1 MTSSSL
7 RRQMK
12 NIVNN
17 YSEAE
22 IKVREATSNDP
33 WGPSSSLM
41 AEISDLT
48 YNVVAFTEIMSM
60 IWKRLNDHG
69 KNWRHVYK
77 ALMLM
82 DYLIKTGSERVAQQ
96 CKENIFAIQTLKD
109 FQYIDRDGRDQ
120 GVNVREKSKQL
131 IALLKDDE
139 RLRVERSH
147 ALKTKERMSSV
158 TTGVGSNN
166 QIMFGRGSS
175 HPNLSTSQSD
185 ECSKVGGSPAS
196 YHGSTSPKISS
207 ELEQTRPQTSGEEE
221 LQLQLALAMSR
232 EEAEQIFK
240 CATTAGSQS
249 RNTVTTLT
257 AQDERRRR
265 GGDLRLQL
273 ALAESRQKLQMPGGG
288 PHKNETA
295 LLDLTD
301 STPSPLAQKSDPW
314 GTPFPSAATAKP
326 DPWAAVSRPVSTD
339 PWKQMAGSRLAAT
352 ASDPWGASS
361 HPPSGDQPSRST
373 DPWGS
378 VAPASDRDPW
388 APTSPPGASP
398 FHSLGT
404 ADATVTDDFS
414 AFSHLRGSPR
424 KAEGQATG
432 ARFEGPGNVLTTAAT
447 SSDTACPSTFDMP
460 SILSTKASKL
470 PTPKHQPVMQKN
482 PEAFLGPNASLVN
495 LDTLIARTTHPNVNT
510 NPFLMQGA
518 PPATANPFH
527 SAPTQVSSS
536 VMAVTQTP
544 FGPVS
549 VSGTPFSS
557 MPGVG
562 VAPMVTMPVMG
573 MPQGANV
580 QRVMGPTY
588 VATPTPPAPGP
599 TPRSTNPFLL

>member
-48 YNVVAFTEIMSM
+48 YNVVAFSEIMSM

-249 RNTVTTLT
+249 RNTVTTLA
-257 AQDERRRR
+257 AQ
-265 GGDLRLQL
+265 
-273 ALAESRQKLQMPGGG
+273 
-288 PHKNETA
+288 TA

-314 GTPFPSAATAKP
+314 GTPFPSASTAKP

-352 ASDPWGASS
+352 ASDPWGTSS
-361 HPPSGDQPSRST
+361 HPPSGDQLSRST

-398 FHSLGT
+398 FHSLST
-404 ADATVTDDFS
+404 ADATATDDFS
-414 AFSHLRGSPR
+414 AFSHLRGSPK
-424 KAEGQATG
+424 KAEGQATC
-432 ARFEGPGNVLTTAAT
+432 ARFEAPGDIPTTLPT
-447 SSDTACPSTFDMP
+447 SGDAGYPDSFDVSCMSSTV
-460 SILSTKASKL
+460 TSKL

-482 PEAFLGPNASLVN
+482 PESFLGPNASLVN
-495 LDTLIARTTHPNVNT
+495 LDTLVTHTTHPNVNT
-510 NPFLMQGA
+510 NPFLMQGVPA
-518 PPATANPFH
+518 ATANPFH
-527 SAPTQVSSS
+527 SAAPAQVSGSM
-536 VMAVTQTP
+536 MAVTQTP
-544 FGPVS
+544 FGPVN
-549 VSGTPFSS
+549 VSGAPFSS

-573 MPQGANV
+573 MPQGASV
-580 QRVMGPTY
+580 QGMVGSTY
-588 VATPTPPAPGP
+588 VTMPTPPAPGP
-599 TPRSTNPFLL
+599 TPSSTNPFLL

>member
-48 YNVVAFTEIMSM
+48 YNVVAFSEIMSM

-96 CKENIFAIQTLKD
+96 CKENVFAIQTLKD

-120 GVNVREKSKQL
+120 GINVREKSKQL

-158 TTGVGSNN
+158 TTAVGSNN

-185 ECSKVGGSPAS
+185 ECGKVGGSPAS

-240 CATTAGSQS
+240 CATTAGSQP
-249 RNTVTTLT
+249 RNAGMALGS
-257 AQDERRRR
+257 QDERRRR
-265 GGDLRLQL
+265 GDDLRLQL
-273 ALAESRQKLQMPGGG
+273 ALEESRQKLQMRSAG
-288 PHKNETA
+288 PHKTETA

-301 STPSPLAQKSDPW
+301 ATPSPLTQKPDPW
-314 GTPFPSAATAKP
+314 GTPFSSVSSAKP
-326 DPWAAVSRPVSTD
+326 DPWAAVSRPVSAD
-339 PWKQMAGSRLAAT
+339 PWKQMAGSRLAA
-352 ASDPWGASS
+352 ASADPWGTSN
-361 HPPSGDQPSRST
+361 HPSGEQQARST

-378 VAPASDRDPW
+378 VAPALDRDPW
-388 APTSPPGASP
+388 APTSPTGASP
-398 FHSLGT
+398 FHSLSA
-404 ADATVTDDFS
+404 ADAAVTDDFS

-424 KAEGQATG
+424 KADGQATG
-432 ARFEGPGNVLTTAAT
+432 VPA
-447 SSDTACPSTFDMP
+447 
-460 SILSTKASKL
+460 
-470 PTPKHQPVMQKN
+470 
-482 PEAFLGPNASLVN
+482 
-495 LDTLIARTTHPNVNT
+495 
-510 NPFLMQGA
+510 
-518 PPATANPFH
+518 ATANPFH
-527 SAPTQVSSS
+527 SSPAQMPSS
-536 VMAVTQTP
+536 VMAVAQTP
-544 FGPVS
+544 FGPVG
-549 VSGTPFSS
+549 VSGAPFSA
-557 MPGVG
+557 MPG

-573 MPQGANV
+573 MPQSAGM
-580 QRVMGPTY
+580 QGMMGSAY
-588 VATPTPPAPGP
+588 VTMATPPPPAP
-599 TPRSTNPFLL
+599 TPSSTNPFLL

>member
-48 YNVVAFTEIMSM
+48 YNVVAFSEIMSM

-96 CKENIFAIQTLKD
+96 CKENVFAIQTLKD

-120 GVNVREKSKQL
+120 GINVREKSKQL

-158 TTGVGSNN
+158 TTAVGSNN

-185 ECSKVGGSPAS
+185 ECGKVGGSPAS
-196 YHGSTSPKISS
+196 YHGSTSPKIS

-240 CATTAGSQS
+240 CATTAGNQPRS
-249 RNTVTTLT
+249 TVMTLGV
-257 AQDERRRR
+257 QDERRRR
-265 GGDLRLQL
+265 GDDLRLQL
-273 ALAESRQKLQMPGGG
+273 ALEESRQKLQMPSAG
-288 PHKNETA
+288 PRKTET
-295 LLDLTD
+295 
-301 STPSPLAQKSDPW
+301 QKSDPW
-314 GTPFPSAATAKP
+314 GTPFPAASTAKP

-339 PWKQMAGSRLAAT
+339 PWKQMAGSRLAA
-352 ASDPWGASS
+352 ASSDPWGTSS
-361 HPPSGDQPSRST
+361 PPSGEQQPRST

-388 APTSPPGASP
+388 APTPPTAASP
-398 FHSLGT
+398 FHSLSA
-404 ADATVTDDFS
+404 ADAAVTDDFS
-414 AFSHLRGSPR
+414 AFSNLRGSPR
-424 KAEGQATG
+424 KADGQGTSG
-432 ARFEGPGNVLTTAAT
+432 RFEMLGDGVTTLPT
-447 SSDTACPSTFDMP
+447 SADTGCPDLFDM
-460 SILSTKASKL
+460 SRMSSSVTSKL
-470 PTPKHQPVMQKN
+470 PTPKHQPAMHKN
-482 PEAFLGPNASLVN
+482 PESFLGPNASLVN
-495 LDTLIARTTHPNVNT
+495 LDTLVTRTTHPNVNT
-510 NPFLMQGA
+510 NPFLAQGVPA
-518 PPATANPFH
+518 ATANPFH
-527 SAPTQVSSS
+527 SPQTQMTSS

-544 FGPVS
+544 FGPVN
-549 VSGTPFSS
+549 VSGTPFSA
-557 MPGVG
+557 MPVG
-562 VAPMVTMPVMG
+562 VAPMVTVPVMAMPQSAG
-573 MPQGANV
+573 MPG
-580 QRVMGPTY
+580 VMGSTY
-588 VATPTPPAPGP
+588 VTMAAPPPAGP
-599 TPRSTNPFLL
+599 TPSSTNPFLL

>member
-48 YNVVAFTEIMSM
+48 YNVVAFSEIMSM

-96 CKENIFAIQTLKD
+96 CKENVFAIQTLKD

-120 GVNVREKSKQL
+120 GINVREKSKQL

-158 TTGVGSNN
+158 TTAVGSNN

-185 ECSKVGGSPAS
+185 ECGKVGGSPAS

-240 CATTAGSQS
+240 SATTAGSQP
-249 RNTVTTLT
+249 RNAVMTLG
-257 AQDERRRR
+257 AQDEQRRR
-265 GGDLRLQL
+265 GEDLRLQL
-273 ALAESRQKLQMPGGG
+273 ALEESRQKLQMPNVG
-288 PHKNETA
+288 PHKTETA

-301 STPSPLAQKSDPW
+301 STPSPLTHKPDPW
-314 GTPFPSAATAKP
+314 GTPLPSASTAKP

-339 PWKQMAGSRLAAT
+339 PWKQMGSRLAA
-352 ASDPWGASS
+352 ASSDPWGSS
-361 HPPSGDQPSRST
+361 SRPSGEQKPRNA

-378 VAPASDRDPW
+378 VAAAASDRDPW
-388 APTSPPGASP
+388 APTSPAGAPP
-398 FHSLGT
+398 FHSFSA
-404 ADATVTDDFS
+404 ADAAVTDDFS

-424 KAEGQATG
+424 KAEGQGTG
-432 ARFEGPGNVLTTAAT
+432 GMFEVLGDGLTTPAT
-447 SSDTACPSTFDMP
+447 SAVAHCPDVFDM
-460 SILSTKASKL
+460 SCMSSTVTSKM
-470 PTPKHQPVMQKN
+470 PTPKHQPTTHKN
-482 PEAFLGPNASLVN
+482 PESFLGPNASLVN
-495 LDTLIARTTHPNVNT
+495 LDTLVTRTTHPNVST
-510 NPFLMQGA
+510 NPFLVQGA
-518 PPATANPFH
+518 PAASANPFH
-527 SAPTQVSSS
+527 STPAQVTSSM
-536 VMAVTQTP
+536 MAVTQTP
-544 FGPVS
+544 FGPVN
-549 VSGTPFSS
+549 VSGASFST

-562 VAPMVTMPVMG
+562 IAPMVTVPMMRMPQSTGVQGVMG
-573 MPQGANV
+573 S
-580 QRVMGPTY
+580 TY
-588 VATPTPPAPGP
+588 VTMAAPPAPGQ
-599 TPRSTNPFLL
+599 TASSTNPFLL

>member
-48 YNVVAFTEIMSM
+48 YNVVAFSEIMSM

-96 CKENIFAIQTLKD
+96 CKENVFAIQTLKD

-120 GVNVREKSKQL
+120 GINVREKSKQL

-158 TTGVGSNN
+158 TTAVGSNN

-185 ECSKVGGSPAS
+185 ECGKVGGSPAS

-240 CATTAGSQS
+240 SATTAGSQPRS
-249 RNTVTTLT
+249 TVLTLN
-257 AQDERRRR
+257 AQDEHRRR
-265 GGDLRLQL
+265 GDDLRLQL
-273 ALAESRQKLQMPGGG
+273 ALEESRQKLQMPGMG
-288 PHKNETA
+288 PHKPETA

-301 STPSPLAQKSDPW
+301 STPSPLTHKSDPW
-314 GTPFPSAATAKP
+314 GAPLPSVSTAKP

-339 PWKQMAGSRLAAT
+339 PWKQMAGSRLAA
-352 ASDPWGASS
+352 ASSDPWGSS
-361 HPPSGDQPSRST
+361 NRRLSGEQQPRST

-378 VAPASDRDPW
+378 ASVVSDRDPW
-388 APTSPPGASP
+388 APTSPTVASP
-398 FHSLGT
+398 FHSLSA
-404 ADATVTDDFS
+404 ADAAVTDDFS

-424 KAEGQATG
+424 NADGQGTG
-432 ARFEGPGNVLTTAAT
+432 GKFEVLGDGLTTPAT
-447 SSDTACPSTFDMP
+447 SVVTRGPDVFDMT
-460 SILSTKASKL
+460 SMSNTMTSKQ
-470 PTPKHQPVMQKN
+470 PTPKHQSSLHKN
-482 PEAFLGPNASLVN
+482 PESFLGPNASLVN
-495 LDTLIARTTHPNVNT
+495 LDTLITRTMHPNVST
-510 NPFLMQGA
+510 NPFLAQGA
-518 PPATANPFH
+518 PAPSANPFH
-527 SAPTQVSSS
+527 ATSAQISSS
-536 VMAVTQTP
+536 MMAVSQTP

-549 VSGTPFSS
+549 VSGASFSV
-557 MPGVG
+557 PRVG
-562 VAPMVTMPVMG
+562 AAPMVTVPVMQ
-573 MPQGANV
+573 MPQSTGV
-580 QRVMGPTY
+580 QGMMGSTY
-588 VATPTPPAPGP
+588 VNMAAPPAPGP
-599 TPRSTNPFLL
+599 SASSTNPFLL

>member
-48 YNVVAFTEIMSM
+48 YNVVAFSEIMSM

-96 CKENIFAIQTLKD
+96 CKENVFAIQTLKD

-120 GVNVREKSKQL
+120 GINVREKSKQL

-158 TTGVGSNN
+158 TTAVGSNN

-185 ECSKVGGSPAS
+185 ECGKVGGSPAS

-240 CATTAGSQS
+240 SATTAGSQP
-249 RNTVTTLT
+249 RNTVMTLST
-257 AQDERRRR
+257 QDEQRRR
-265 GGDLRLQL
+265 GDDLRLQL
-273 ALAESRQKLQMPGGG
+273 ALEESRQKLQMPVVG
-288 PHKNETA
+288 PHKTETA

-301 STPSPLAQKSDPW
+301 STPSPLTHKSDPW
-314 GTPFPSAATAKP
+314 GTPLPSASTAKP
-326 DPWAAVSRPVSTD
+326 DPWAAVSRPVSAD
-339 PWKQMAGSRLAAT
+339 PWKQM
-352 ASDPWGASS
+352 
-361 HPPSGDQPSRST
+361 
-373 DPWGS
+373 
-378 VAPASDRDPW
+378 V
-388 APTSPPGASP
+388 ASP
-398 FHSLGT
+398 FHSLSA
-404 ADATVTDDFS
+404 ADAAVTDDFS

-424 KAEGQATG
+424 KAEGQG
-432 ARFEGPGNVLTTAAT
+432 VDGRGRGFGSCCLRSLGKFEVLGDGLTTAAT
-447 SSDTACPSTFDMP
+447 SVITRCPDVFDM
-460 SILSTKASKL
+460 SSMSSTVISKL
-470 PTPKHQPVMQKN
+470 PSPKHQPTTHRN
-482 PEAFLGPNASLVN
+482 PESFLGPNASLVN
-495 LDTLIARTTHPNVNT
+495 LDTLITRTTHPSVST
-510 NPFLMQGA
+510 NPFLAQGA
-518 PPATANPFH
+518 PAVSANPFH
-527 SAPTQVSSS
+527 TTSAQMSSS
-536 VMAVTQTP
+536 MMAVTQTP

-549 VSGTPFSS
+549 VSAASFT
-557 MPGVG
+557 MPRVGAAPVVTVPVMRMPQSTGVQG
-562 VAPMVTMPVMG
+562 MMGSTYVTM
-573 MPQGANV
+573 A
-580 QRVMGPTY
+580 
-588 VATPTPPAPGP
+588 APPASGQSAS
-599 TPRSTNPFLL
+599 STNPFLL

>member
-48 YNVVAFTEIMSM
+48 YNVVAFSEIMSM

-96 CKENIFAIQTLKD
+96 CKENVFAIQTLKD

-120 GVNVREKSKQL
+120 GINVREKSKQL

-158 TTGVGSNN
+158 TTAVGSNN

-185 ECSKVGGSPAS
+185 ECGKVGGSPAS

-240 CATTAGSQS
+240 SATTAGSQP
-249 RNTVTTLT
+249 RNTVMTLNT
-257 AQDERRRR
+257 Q
-265 GGDLRLQL
+265 
-273 ALAESRQKLQMPGGG
+273 
-288 PHKNETA
+288 TA

-301 STPSPLAQKSDPW
+301 FTPSPLTHKSDPW
-314 GTPFPSAATAKP
+314 GTPLPSASTAKP

-339 PWKQMAGSRLAAT
+339 PWKQMAGSRLAA
-352 ASDPWGASS
+352 ASSDPWGSS
-361 HPPSGDQPSRST
+361 SRRLSGEQQPRST
-373 DPWGS
+373 DPWGTAS
-378 VAPASDRDPW
+378 AVSDRDPW
-388 APTSPPGASP
+388 PPTSPTVASP
-398 FHSLGT
+398 FHSLSA
-404 ADATVTDDFS
+404 ADAAVTDDFS

-424 KAEGQATG
+424 KAEGQG
-432 ARFEGPGNVLTTAAT
+432 ADGRGRGFGSCCLRSLGRFEVLGDGLTTPAT
-447 SSDTACPSTFDMP
+447 SVITRCPDVFDM
-460 SILSTKASKL
+460 SSMSSTVISKL
-470 PTPKHQPVMQKN
+470 PSSKHQPTIHRN
-482 PEAFLGPNASLVN
+482 PESFLGPNASLVN
-495 LDTLIARTTHPNVNT
+495 LDTLITRTTHPNVST
-510 NPFLMQGA
+510 NPFLAQGA
-518 PPATANPFH
+518 PAASANPFH
-527 SAPTQVSSS
+527 PTSAQVSSS

-549 VSGTPFSS
+549 VSGASFTMPRVGAAPVVTVPVMRVPQSS
-557 MPGVG
+557 GVQG
-562 VAPMVTMPVMG
+562 MMGSTYVTM
-573 MPQGANV
+573 A
-580 QRVMGPTY
+580 
-588 VATPTPPAPGP
+588 APPASGP
-599 TPRSTNPFLL
+599 SASSTNPFLL

>member
-48 YNVVAFTEIMSM
+48 YNVVAFSEIMSM

-185 ECSKVGGSPAS
+185 ECGKVGGSPAS

-240 CATTAGSQS
+240 CATTTGSQS
-249 RNTVTTLT
+249 RNTVTTLA
-257 AQDERRRR
+257 AQEERRRR

-273 ALAESRQKLQMPGGG
+273 ALEESRQKLQMPGGV
-288 PHKNETA
+288 PHRNETA

-301 STPSPLAQKSDPW
+301 STPSPLTQKPDPW
-314 GTPFPSAATAKP
+314 GTPFPSASTAKP
-326 DPWAAVSRPVSTD
+326 NPWAAVSRPVSAD
-339 PWKQMAGSRLAAT
+339 PWKQMAGSRLAVT
-352 ASDPWGASS
+352 TTDPWGASS
-361 HPPSGDQPSRST
+361 HPPSGDQQTRST
-373 DPWGS
+373 DPWAS

-388 APTSPPGASP
+388 APTSPPGPSP
-398 FHSLGT
+398 FHSLN
-404 ADATVTDDFS
+404 AAEATVMDDFS
-414 AFSHLRGSPR
+414 AFSHLRGSPK
-424 KAEGQATG
+424 KAEGQAAG
-432 ARFEGPGNVLTTAAT
+432 GRYDAPGDAMISVPT
-447 SSDTACPSTFDMP
+447 SGDAGCPDSFDMSRMP
-460 SILSTKASKL
+460 GTMGSRL
-470 PTPKHQPVMQKN
+470 PTPKHQQKN
-482 PEAFLGPNASLVN
+482 PESFLGPNASLVN
-495 LDTLIARTTHPNVNT
+495 LDTLVTRTTHPNMST
-510 NPFLMQGA
+510 NPFLMQGVPA
-518 PPATANPFH
+518 VATANPFH
-527 SAPTQVSSS
+527 SAPAPVSSS
-536 VMAVTQTP
+536 MMAVTQTP
-544 FGPVS
+544 FGPVN
-549 VSGTPFSS
+549 VSGGGPFSS

-562 VAPMVTMPVMG
+562 VPPMVTMPAMG
-573 MPQGANV
+573 MPQGASV
-580 QRVMGPTY
+580 QGMMGPTY
-588 VATPTPPAPGP
+588 VAMPTPPAPGP
-599 TPRSTNPFLL
+599 APSSTNPFLL

>member
-48 YNVVAFTEIMSM
+48 YNVVAFSEIMSM

-185 ECSKVGGSPAS
+185 ECGKVGGSPAS

-240 CATTAGSQS
+240 CATTTGSQS
-249 RNTVTTLT
+249 RNTVTTLA
-257 AQDERRRR
+257 AQEERRRR

-273 ALAESRQKLQMPGGG
+273 ALEESRQKLQMPGGA

-301 STPSPLAQKSDPW
+301 STPSPLTQKPDPW
-314 GTPFPSAATAKP
+314 GTPFPSASTAKP
-326 DPWAAVSRPVSTD
+326 NPWAAVSRPVSAD
-339 PWKQMAGSRLAAT
+339 PWKQMAGSRLAVTT
-352 ASDPWGASS
+352 ADPWGASS
-361 HPPSGDQPSRST
+361 HPPSGDQQTRSA

-388 APTSPPGASP
+388 APTSPPGPSP
-398 FHSLGT
+398 FHSLST
-404 ADATVTDDFS
+404 ADATVMDDFS
-414 AFSHLRGSPR
+414 AFSHLRGSPK
-424 KAEGQATG
+424 KAEGQAAG
-432 ARFEGPGNVLTTAAT
+432 GRYDAPRDAMITAPT
-447 SSDTACPSTFDMP
+447 SGDAGCPDSFDMSRVP
-460 SILSTKASKL
+460 GTMGSRL
-470 PTPKHQPVMQKN
+470 PTPKHQQKN
-482 PEAFLGPNASLVN
+482 PESFLGPNASLVN
-495 LDTLIARTTHPNVNT
+495 LDTLVTRTTHPNMST
-510 NPFLMQGA
+510 NPFLMQGVPA
-518 PPATANPFH
+518 VATANPFH
-527 SAPTQVSSS
+527 STPAPASSS
-536 VMAVTQTP
+536 MMAVTQTP
-544 FGPVS
+544 FGPVNELDR
-549 VSGTPFSS
+549 
-557 MPGVG
+557 PGAEDPNAAG
-562 VAPMVTMPVMG
+562 YGSQDRPVNG
-573 MPQGANV
+573 RARGPLTAGG
-580 QRVMGPTY
+580 QRREEFELFFGLP
-588 VATPTPPAPGP
+588 
-599 TPRSTNPFLL
+599 SQ

>member
-48 YNVVAFTEIMSM
+48 YNVVAFSEIMSM

-120 GVNVREKSKQL
+120 GINVREKSKQL

-158 TTGVGSNN
+158 TTAVGSNN

-185 ECSKVGGSPAS
+185 ECGKVGGSPAS

-232 EEAEQIFK
+232 EEADQVPARGGGNIEGLPRELIFK
-240 CATTAGSQS
+240 GAPTTSQQRS
-249 RNTVTTLT
+249 VALTLGV
-257 AQDERRRR
+257 QGDRRRR
-265 GGDLRLQL
+265 GDDLRLQL
-273 ALAESRQKLQMPGGG
+273 AMEESRQKLQIS
-288 PHKNETA
+288 TA
-295 LLDLTD
+295 EPQGAEPSLLDLTD
-301 STPSPLAQKSDPW
+301 SSPSALTQKADPW
-314 GTPFPSAATAKP
+314 GTPFPSAAAAPAAKP
-326 DPWAAVSRPVSTD
+326 DPWAAVSGPAPTSD
-339 PWKQMAGSRLAAT
+339 PWKQMAGSRLAA
-352 ASDPWGASS
+352 ASDPWGAE
-361 HPPSGDQPSRST
+361 PQQKTT
-373 DPWGS
+373 DPWAS
-378 VAPASDRDPW
+378 VTPAPSRDPW
-388 APTSPPGASP
+388 APASPTSVASP
-398 FHSLGT
+398 FQLFSAT
-404 ADATVTDDFS
+404 DTTVTDDFS
-414 AFSHLRGSPR
+414 AFSALRGSP
-424 KAEGQATG
+424 KKPEGQG
-432 ARFEGPGNVLTTAAT
+432 AGGRFEALSDGLTTPPGR
-447 SSDTACPSTFDMP
+447 TASPDMFDM
-460 SILSTKASKL
+460 SRMSSSVE
-470 PTPKHQPVMQKN
+470 PTPKHQPALAAHKN

-495 LDTLIARTTHPNVNT
+495 LDTLVTRTPQPNLNT
-510 NPFLMQGA
+510 NPFLAQA
-518 PPATANPFH
+518 RR
-527 SAPTQVSSS
+527 
-536 VMAVTQTP
+536 
-544 FGPVS
+544 PVH
-549 VSGTPFSS
+549 
-557 MPGVG
+557 
-562 VAPMVTMPVMG
+562 
-573 MPQGANV
+573 
-580 QRVMGPTY
+580 
-588 VATPTPPAPGP
+588 
-599 TPRSTNPFLL
+599 FLLPEG

>member
-48 YNVVAFTEIMSM
+48 YNVVAFSEIMSM

-96 CKENIFAIQTLKD
+96 CKENVFAIQTLKD

-120 GVNVREKSKQL
+120 GINVREKSKQL

-158 TTGVGSNN
+158 TTAVGSNN

-185 ECSKVGGSPAS
+185 ECGKVGGSPAS

-240 CATTAGSQS
+240 SATTAGSQP
-249 RNTVTTLT
+249 RNTVMTLS
-257 AQDERRRR
+257 AQDEQRRR
-265 GGDLRLQL
+265 GDDLRLQL
-273 ALAESRQKLQMPGGG
+273 ALEESRQKLQMPGFG
-288 PHKNETA
+288 PHRTETA

-301 STPSPLAQKSDPW
+301 STPSPLTHKSDPW
-314 GTPFPSAATAKP
+314 GTPLPSASTAKP
-326 DPWAAVSRPVSTD
+326 DPWAAVSCPVSTD
-339 PWKQMAGSRLAAT
+339 PWKQMAGSRLAA
-352 ASDPWGASS
+352 ASSDPWGASS
-361 HPPSGDQPSRST
+361 RRLSGEQQPRST

-378 VAPASDRDPW
+378 ATAVTDRDPW
-388 APTSPPGASP
+388 APTSPPVASP
-398 FHSLGT
+398 FHSLSA
-404 ADATVTDDFS
+404 ADAAVTDDFS

-424 KAEGQATG
+424 NADGQSTG
-432 ARFEGPGNVLTTAAT
+432 GRFEVLGDGLTTPAT
-447 SSDTACPSTFDMP
+447 SVVGRCPDVFDM
-460 SILSTKASKL
+460 SSMSSTVTSKQ
-470 PTPKHQPVMQKN
+470 PTPRHQPTMQKN
-482 PEAFLGPNASLVN
+482 PESFLSPNASLVN
-495 LDTLIARTTHPNVNT
+495 LDTLITRTGHPNVST
-510 NPFLMQGA
+510 NPFLAQGA
-518 PPATANPFH
+518 PAPSANPFH
-527 SAPTQVSSS
+527 AASAQMSSS
-536 VMAVTQTP
+536 MMAVTQTP

-549 VSGTPFSS
+549 MSAASFT
-557 MPGVG
+557 MPRVG
-562 VAPMVTMPVMG
+562 AAPMVTVPVMR
-573 MPQGANV
+573 MPQSTGV
-580 QRVMGPTY
+580 QGMMGSTY
-588 VATPTPPAPGP
+588 VTMAAPPAPGP
-599 TPRSTNPFLL
+599 SASSTNPFLL

>member
-48 YNVVAFTEIMSM
+48 YNVVAFSEIMSM

-96 CKENIFAIQTLKD
+96 CKENVFAIQTLKD

-120 GVNVREKSKQL
+120 GINVREKSKQL

-158 TTGVGSNN
+158 TTAVGSNN

-185 ECSKVGGSPAS
+185 ECGKVGGSPAS

-240 CATTAGSQS
+240 SATTAGSQP
-249 RNTVTTLT
+249 RNTVMTLST
-257 AQDERRRR
+257 QDEQRRR
-265 GGDLRLQL
+265 GDDLRLQL
-273 ALAESRQKLQMPGGG
+273 ALEESRQKLQMPVVG
-288 PHKNETA
+288 PHKTETA

-301 STPSPLAQKSDPW
+301 STPSPLTHKSDPW
-314 GTPFPSAATAKP
+314 GTPLPSASTAKP
-326 DPWAAVSRPVSTD
+326 DPWAAVSRPVSAD
-339 PWKQMAGSRLAAT
+339 PWKQM
-352 ASDPWGASS
+352 
-361 HPPSGDQPSRST
+361 
-373 DPWGS
+373 
-378 VAPASDRDPW
+378 V
-388 APTSPPGASP
+388 ASP
-398 FHSLGT
+398 FHSLSA
-404 ADATVTDDFS
+404 ADAAVTDDFS

-424 KAEGQATG
+424 KAEGQG
-432 ARFEGPGNVLTTAAT
+432 VGKFEVLGDGLTTAAT
-447 SSDTACPSTFDMP
+447 SVITRCPDVFDM
-460 SILSTKASKL
+460 SSMSSTVISKL
-470 PTPKHQPVMQKN
+470 PSPKHQPTTHRN
-482 PEAFLGPNASLVN
+482 PESFLGPNASLVN
-495 LDTLIARTTHPNVNT
+495 LDTLITRTTHPSVST
-510 NPFLMQGA
+510 NPFLAQGA
-518 PPATANPFH
+518 PAVSANPFH
-527 SAPTQVSSS
+527 TTSAQMSSS
-536 VMAVTQTP
+536 MMAVTQTP

-549 VSGTPFSS
+549 VSAASFT
-557 MPGVG
+557 MPRVGAAPVVTVPVMRMPQSTGVQG
-562 VAPMVTMPVMG
+562 MMGSTYVTM
-573 MPQGANV
+573 A
-580 QRVMGPTY
+580 
-588 VATPTPPAPGP
+588 APPASGQSAS
-599 TPRSTNPFLL
+599 STNPFLL

>member
-48 YNVVAFTEIMSM
+48 YNVVAFSEIMSM

-96 CKENIFAIQTLKD
+96 CKENVFAIQTLKD

-120 GVNVREKSKQL
+120 GINVREKSKQL

-158 TTGVGSNN
+158 TTAVGSNN

-185 ECSKVGGSPAS
+185 ECGKVGGSPAS

-240 CATTAGSQS
+240 SATTAGSQP
-249 RNTVTTLT
+249 RNTVMTLS
-257 AQDERRRR
+257 AQDEQRRR
-265 GGDLRLQL
+265 GDDLRLQL
-273 ALAESRQKLQMPGGG
+273 ALEESRQKLQMPGFG
-288 PHKNETA
+288 PHRTE
-295 LLDLTD
+295 
-301 STPSPLAQKSDPW
+301 P
-314 GTPFPSAATAKP
+314 
-326 DPWAAVSRPVSTD
+326 
-339 PWKQMAGSRLAAT
+339 
-352 ASDPWGASS
+352 
-361 HPPSGDQPSRST
+361 RST

-378 VAPASDRDPW
+378 ATAVTDRDPW
-388 APTSPPGASP
+388 APTSPPVASP
-398 FHSLGT
+398 FHSLSA
-404 ADATVTDDFS
+404 ADAAVTDDFS

-424 KAEGQATG
+424 NADGQSTG
-432 ARFEGPGNVLTTAAT
+432 GRFEVLGDGLTTPAT
-447 SSDTACPSTFDMP
+447 SVVGRCPDVFDM
-460 SILSTKASKL
+460 SSMSSTVTSKQ
-470 PTPKHQPVMQKN
+470 PTPRHQPTMQKN
-482 PEAFLGPNASLVN
+482 PESFLSPNASLVN
-495 LDTLIARTTHPNVNT
+495 LDTLITRTGHPNVST
-510 NPFLMQGA
+510 NPFLAQGA
-518 PPATANPFH
+518 PAPSANPFH
-527 SAPTQVSSS
+527 AASAQMSSS
-536 VMAVTQTP
+536 MMAVTQTP
-544 FGPVS
+544 FGPWTQFSRYKCPKKTS
-549 VSGTPFSS
+549 V
-557 MPGVG
+557 
-562 VAPMVTMPVMG
+562 
-573 MPQGANV
+573 
-580 QRVMGPTY
+580 
-588 VATPTPPAPGP
+588 
-599 TPRSTNPFLL
+599 LLQKHAILGKTE

>member
-48 YNVVAFTEIMSM
+48 YNVVAFSEIMSM

-96 CKENIFAIQTLKD
+96 CKENVFAIQTLKD

-120 GVNVREKSKQL
+120 GINVREKSKQL

-158 TTGVGSNN
+158 TTAVGSNN

-185 ECSKVGGSPAS
+185 ECGKVGGSPAS

-240 CATTAGSQS
+240 SATTTGSQP
-249 RNTVTTLT
+249 RNSTS
-257 AQDERRRR
+257 AQDEQHRR
-265 GGDLRLQL
+265 GDDLRLQL
-273 ALAESRQKLQMPGGG
+273 ALEESRQKLQISGVA
-288 PHKNETA
+288 PHKTETA

-301 STPSPLAQKSDPW
+301 STPSPLTQKSDPW
-314 GTPFPSAATAKP
+314 GAPLPSASTTKP
-326 DPWAAVSRPVSTD
+326 DPWAAVSRPVSSD
-339 PWKQMAGSRLAAT
+339 PWKQMGTRLAT
-352 ASDPWGASS
+352 TTSDPWGSS
-361 HPPSGDQPSRST
+361 SRRLSGEQQLRST

-378 VAPASDRDPW
+378 AVAAPDRDPW
-388 APTSPPGASP
+388 APTSPPAPP
-398 FHSLGT
+398 FHSFSA
-404 ADATVTDDFS
+404 ADAAVPDEFS
-414 AFSHLRGSPR
+414 VFSHLRGSPR
-424 KAEGQATG
+424 KAEGQGTG
-432 ARFEGPGNVLTTAAT
+432 GRFEVPGDGLTAPVT
-447 SSDTACPSTFDMP
+447 SVVTGCSSVFDVPSM
-460 SILSTKASKL
+460 SSTVTSKL
-470 PTPKHQPVMQKN
+470 PTPKHQPTTQRN
-482 PEAFLGPNASLVN
+482 PESFLGPNASLVN
-495 LDTLIARTTHPNVNT
+495 LDTLIARTTHPNVST
-510 NPFLMQGA
+510 NPFLAQA
-518 PPATANPFH
+518 TPAASANPFH
-527 SAPTQVSSS
+527 STPAQISSS
-536 VMAVTQTP
+536 MMAVTHTP
-544 FGPVS
+544 FGPVDVTATS
-549 VSGTPFSS
+549 FPT
-557 MPGVG
+557 MPTAGA
-562 VAPMVTMPVMG
+562 APMPVMR
-573 MPQGANV
+573 MPQSTGMQGMA
-580 QRVMGPTY
+580 GSSY
-588 VATPTPPAPGP
+588 VPMAAPPPPGP
-599 TPRSTNPFLL
+599 SASSTNPFLL

>member
-48 YNVVAFTEIMSM
+48 YNVVAFSEIMSM

-96 CKENIFAIQTLKD
+96 CKENVFAIQTLKD

-120 GVNVREKSKQL
+120 GINVREKSKQL

-158 TTGVGSNN
+158 TTAVGSNN

-185 ECSKVGGSPAS
+185 ECGKIGGSPAS

-240 CATTAGSQS
+240 SATTAGSQP
-249 RNTVTTLT
+249 RNTVLTLS
-257 AQDERRRR
+257 AQDEQHRR
-265 GGDLRLQL
+265 GDDLRLQL
-273 ALAESRQKLQMPGGG
+273 ALEESRQKLQMPGMA
-288 PHKNETA
+288 PHKTETA

-301 STPSPLAQKSDPW
+301 STPSPLTQKSDPW
-314 GTPFPSAATAKP
+314 GAPLPSTSTTKP
-326 DPWAAVSRPVSTD
+326 DPWAAVSRPVSND
-339 PWKQMAGSRLAAT
+339 PWKQMAGSRLAAAT
-352 ASDPWGASS
+352 SDPWGSS
-361 HPPSGDQPSRST
+361 GRRLSGEQQSRSA

-378 VAPASDRDPW
+378 AAAAPDRDPW
-388 APTSPPGASP
+388 APTSPQG
-398 FHSLGT
+398 G
-404 ADATVTDDFS
+404 
-414 AFSHLRGSPR
+414 
-424 KAEGQATG
+424 
-432 ARFEGPGNVLTTAAT
+432 RFEVLGDGLTTPAT
-447 SSDTACPSTFDMP
+447 SVVTGCSDVFDMP
-460 SILSTKASKL
+460 SMSSTVPSKL
-470 PTPKHQPVMQKN
+470 PTPKHQPTTQKN
-482 PEAFLGPNASLVN
+482 PESFLGPNASLVN
-495 LDTLIARTTHPNVNT
+495 LDTLITHTTHPNVST
-510 NPFLMQGA
+510 NPFLAQA
-518 PPATANPFH
+518 VPVASANPFH
-527 SAPTQVSSS
+527 STPTQMSSS
-536 VMAVTQTP
+536 MMAVTQTP
-544 FGPVS
+544 FGPVDVTATS
-549 VSGTPFSS
+549 FSA
-557 MPGVG
+557 MPRVG
-562 VAPMVTMPVMG
+562 AAPMVTMPAMQ
-573 MPQGANV
+573 MPQSTGM
-580 QRVMGPTY
+580 QGMMGSNY
-588 VATPTPPAPGP
+588 VAMAAPPPTGQSAS
-599 TPRSTNPFLL
+599 STNPFLL